1 MAAPILKSASEYVTA
16 YIDAV
21 VAARPS
27 TLVHFNNPNSVYGA
41 LPAMARA
48 QVLLLLARLGD
59 EIKSARLKFAT
70 GAALRS
76 LAASEFRTQLP
87 PNPQTALASVT
98 MTRTTGSLGIVK
110 QGTSFTKAA
119 NSSAIPLPIAAA
131 AYTTSAPV
139 YVQENQTSVT
149 FPLIATAAGVNG
161 NLPIFFGQ
169 YLTTGLIVPAGALFD
184 TTFVAGAAAAAG
196 GSSGLPDPVVVA
208 AAKAYVVG
216 QFGPTVGAAI
226 AGLLA
231 QQSVRHYAVFPAS
244 ATLPYGSVYVADESW
259 ADAGIWHNQVAQN
272 LATAWQGFGCRM
284 RFGLVSNKRIA
295 MTASFIL
302 NDTDDLNDTSDIDVQ
317 VRTVA
322 ESYFNDRPD
331 WYRFR
336 MSTLQQLLSSA
347 DSRIRRCTG
356 VVVTD
361 VVTGDPI
368 QEPANNFTQEFQS
381 LLTHFYLTDAGVN
394 TSYSPP
400 Q

>member
-1 MAAPILKSASEYVTA
+1 VADPILTPASALVA
-16 YIDAV
+16 AFIDGV
-21 VAARPS
+21 VRARPS
-27 TLVHFNNPNSVYGA
+27 TLPHFNNPNSVYGA

-48 QVLLLLARLGD
+48 QALLLLARVGD

-87 PNPQTALASVT
+87 PNPQTALASVA
-98 MTRTTGSLGIVK
+98 MTRTTGAAGVVK
-110 QGTSFTKAA
+110 QGTPFTKAA
-119 NSSAIPLPIAAA
+119 NANAVPLPISAA

-139 YVQENQTSVT
+139 YVQENQTLAT

-161 NLPIFFGQ
+161 NIPVFFGQ

-231 QQSVRHYAVFPAS
+231 QQSVRHYAAFPAS

-259 ADAGIWHNQVAQN
+259 ADAAIWHQQVAQN
-272 LATAWQGFGCRM
+272 LASSWQGFGCRM
-284 RFGLVSNKRIA
+284 RFGVVSNTQIA

-302 NDTDDLNDTSDIDVQ
+302 NSTDDLNDTSDIDVQ
-317 VRTVA
+317 VRAVA

-336 MSTLQQLLSSA
+336 VSTLQQLLSSA

-356 VVVTD
+356 VQVTN
-361 VVTGDPI
+361 VVTGDPVA
-368 QEPANNFTQEFQS
+368 EPANNFTTSFS
-381 LLTHFYLTDAGVN
+381 SILTHWWLTDQGVT

-400 Q
+400 S